1 MALDKK
7 FAVRGLLAFLS
18 FMELVNCF
26 RSLLPSLFTLPHE
39 RQTESFI
46 QNKIFNLVDLTSDTQ
61 QLIGTIFGYFSLLT
75 AVVLA
80 HAALFLHHLH
90 IISLSAL
97 TLIVKI
103 VFLLTSHQ
111 KTSSLTI
118 PLLMTSATLAGVL
131 VIFWLHWREETFV
144 GSQNENEMLLRAMK
158 KSAKS
163 KRKSD

>member
-1 MALDKK
+1 M
-7 FAVRGLLAFLS
+7 
-18 FMELVNCF
+18 
-26 RSLLPSLFTLPHE
+26 
-39 RQTESFI
+39 
-46 QNKIFNLVDLTSDTQ
+46 
-61 QLIGTIFGYFSLLT
+61 
-75 AVVLA
+75 LA

-163 KRKSD
+163 IKDIRHNLNM

>member
-1 MALDKK
+1 MLSEIK
-7 FAVRGLLAFLS
+7 GFLC
-18 FMELVNCF
+18 L
-26 RSLLPSLFTLPHE
+26 
-39 RQTESFI
+39 Q
-46 QNKIFNLVDLTSDTQ
+46 
-61 QLIGTIFGYFSLLT
+61 
-75 AVVLA
+75 VVLA

-90 IISLSAL
+90 IVSLSVF
-97 TLIVKI
+97 TLLVKI

-131 VIFWLHWREETFV
+131 VIFWIQWREENFV